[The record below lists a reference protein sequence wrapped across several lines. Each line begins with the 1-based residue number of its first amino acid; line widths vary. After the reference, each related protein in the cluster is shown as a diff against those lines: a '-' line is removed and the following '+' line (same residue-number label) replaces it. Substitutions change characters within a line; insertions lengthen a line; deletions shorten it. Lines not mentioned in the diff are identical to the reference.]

1 MRIVFAGGGTGGHLY
16 PGLAIAREL
25 VRLDPAVEPFFVGAL
40 RGVERDVLPA
50 SEFPHLLLDLHPLYR
65 PAIWNNWKTIRG
77 AITSWRKIGRMVAEE
92 RPALVVGTGGY
103 ASSLML
109 AYSVVHRIP
118 MVQQAGDVHPGITAR
133 TFARWSR
140 ELYLAFPEAASV
152 FGFGAKERHR
162 LIDAGA
168 PIAPPP
174 KPLPDRAAAR
184 AQFGFPATGGR
195 VLLVYGGSQ
204 GSLVINKAVAEW
216 VQKGIPDDLYIIW
229 ATGRST
235 YAQFKHLDSAR
246 VRVRD
251 YLSPIAEAYAAT
263 DLALARA
270 GAMTTAELFAWGIP
284 AVLVPLPTAAAD
296 HQARNARA
304 LEAAGAAI
312 HLPQS
317 TLTAEELAKTVTG
330 VLASPTR
337 MQDLA
342 AKALL
347 RARPN
352 AAREIAERIHAL
364 VSARRT
370 RDVIPSASEGS
381 ASR

>member
-1 MRIVFAGGGTGGHLY
+1 VRIVFAGGGTGGHLY

-25 VRLDPAVEPFFVGAL
+25 VRLDPRVKPFFVGAM
-40 RGVERDVLPA
+40 RGVERDVLPTT
-50 SEFPHLLLDLHPLYR
+50 EFPHLLLDLHPLYR

-77 AITSWRKIGRMVAEE
+77 AITSWRRIGRMVNEE

-103 ASSLML
+103 AAGLML
-109 AYSVVHRIP
+109 AYAVVHGIP
-118 MVQQAGDVHPGITAR
+118 IVQQAGDSHPGITAR
-133 TFARWSR
+133 MFARWSR
-140 ELYLAFPEAASV
+140 EIYLAFPEAASV
-152 FGFGAKERHR
+152 FDFDMKDRHR

-174 KPLPDRAAAR
+174 AQLPDRGAAR
-184 AQFGFPATGGR
+184 VRWGFPESGGR

-204 GSLVINKAVAEW
+204 GSLAMNKAVAEW
-216 VQKGIPDDLYIIW
+216 VQKGIPDDLYVIW

-235 YAQFKHLDSAR
+235 YSQFKDLDSPR
-246 VRVRD
+246 VRVKD
-251 YLSPIAEAYAAT
+251 YLSPIADAYAAT

-270 GAMTTAELFAWGIP
+270 GAMTTAELFAWRIP
-284 AVLVPLPTAAAD
+284 AVLIPLPTAAAD

-317 TLTAEELAKTVTG
+317 TLTAAELAKTVTG

-342 AKALL
+342 ARSAL

-352 AAREIAERIHAL
+352 AAHDIAKRILAL
-364 VSARRT
+364 VSR
-370 RDVIPSASEGS
+370 
-381 ASR
+381 